1 MLTENKLKLNRITLI
16 GYILIVLAI
25 TIGFVTRIFAVFP
38 YVTFDIGPDPD
49 QIRDAF
55 IVMKI
60 WEGEMPTLGPSST
73 VGGYHILPLY
83 YYLFFPF
90 TLLGANPA
98 FQAFPNALFS
108 FLSIP
113 LLIYLV
119 YELLEKIPTPKRIFL
134 SGLAGFWYSVIFPE
148 IFISNYQWNPCSIPF
163 FLLIFTL
170 LFKYQME
177 LRGSFLF
184 SAILWIFSGI
194 TLAILVS
201 LHSSTMFVMPLVF
214 IISCLIFLI
223 KNFRRNKKS
232 ILFPLLAAF
241 SALITLLPYWIGEIS
256 RGFRNT
262 KLIIKTVISSS
273 GGSESGILVSLW
285 EKIYRIFS
293 TYFLLGQQTY
303 FFGSSVFHLAV
314 SIVFISLVTYL
325 AIAKFRGNKNIWYI
339 LGITWIIYLYAASN
353 LDKENFIFYY
363 KLLILFSPII
373 LTVVSLGY
381 LDYSRTANKMIA
393 ALIGICIIFS
403 TVTNLGYEYKFLL
416 SKYGSNRL
424 MNTGELTQL
433 LRQIPEFSTICD
445 PKVKRKRATLNQYN
459 YIDTYITNRS
469 IKVVDNCQKGNYVIH
484 PKRIMLINGN
494 FLVDKTY
501 TNIYP
506 ARFEGLASNT
516 LWPIFK
522 IVDNESIE
530 RKYQPFLE
538 TQTAYVYILD

>member
-1 MLTENKLKLNRITLI
+1 MLAEDKLKLDKITLI

-25 TIGFVTRIFAVFP
+25 TIGFITRIFAVFQ

-55 IVMKI
+55 TVMKI
-60 WEGEMPTLGPSST
+60 WEGQMPTLGPSST

-98 FQAFPNALFS
+98 FQAFPNSLFS

-113 LLIYLV
+113 LLGYLV
-119 YELLEKIPTPKRIFL
+119 YELLENISTPKRILFG
-134 SGLAGFWYSVIFPE
+134 SLASFWYSVIFPE
-148 IFISNYQWNPCSIPF
+148 IFISNFQWNPCSIPF

-177 LRGSFLF
+177 SRGSFLF

-232 ILFPLLAAF
+232 ILLPILAAF
-241 SALITLLPYWIGEIS
+241 SALITLLPYWIGEVS

-262 KLIIKTVISSS
+262 KLIIKTVIGSS

-303 FFGSSVFHLAV
+303 FFGSSVFYLAV
-314 SIVFISLVTYL
+314 SIVFMSLVTYL

-353 LDKENFIFYY
+353 LDKANFIFYY

-381 LDYSRTANKMIA
+381 LDYSRTVNKVIA
-393 ALIGICIIFS
+393 AFIGICIIFS
-403 TVTNLGYEYKFLL
+403 TVTNLGYEYRFLL

-433 LRQIPEFSTICD
+433 LRQIPENSTICD
-445 PKVKRKRATLNQYN
+445 PKVKRKRASLNQYN
-459 YIDTYITNRS
+459 YIDSYITNRG
-469 IKVVDNCQKGNYVIH
+469 IKVVDDCQKGNYVIH
-484 PKRIMLINGN
+484 PKRVILINGN

-501 TNIYP
+501 TNIYL
-506 ARFEGLASNT
+506 ARFEGLVSNK
-516 LWPIFK
+516 LWPMFEVI
-522 IVDNESIE
+522 DNDKIE